1 MMAESLEEATT
12 VAEVD
17 ELIQQKIQEAQDKE
31 EPEFPSFGELSPYI
45 IKSLALQGVIVLPPL
60 PGVAGIPPALE
71 SFAEAMIGEE
81 VIKALYENLKA
92 EEAAELI
99 AKQVTD
105 MIAKIMHLLMIGVT
119 LATSGLVPAPP
130 DLRLVK
136 AYFELLQNFAKAQ
149 QSQSSGDTSGSSDS
163 SRASRASR
171 GSSTAGSG
179 DTVV

>member
-1 MMAESLEEATT
+1 MAENLEEATT
-12 VAEVD
+12 VDEVD
-17 ELIQQKIQEAQDKE
+17 ELIQQKIQEAREKE
-31 EPEFPSFGELSPYI
+31 EPEFPTFGDLSPYI
-45 IKSLALQGVIVLPPL
+45 IKSLELQGISVSAPL
-60 PGVAGIPPALE
+60 PGVAGIPPALQ

-119 LATSGLVPAPP
+119 LATAGLVPAPP

-136 AYFELLQNFAKAQ
+136 EYFKLLEDFAKGQ
-149 QSQSSGDTSGSSDS
+149 TQDQNTGGNSNSSSPSGAFG
-163 SRASRASR
+163 RSR
-171 GSSTAGSG
+171 GTKSTGSG